1 MKIKFLSGERN
12 WAVQVYNIQKK
23 LSTIP
28 LLVIS
33 KQILNEQ
40 STMCIK
46 NRHSDEDADMNRSNT
61 LFQSICSLNE
71 KYKIIEIWKCISK

>member
-1 MKIKFLSGERN
+1 MLIWRKKFSCRSL
-12 WAVQVYNIQKK
+12 QYTKK

-28 LLVIS
+28 VLVIS

-46 NRHSDEDADMNRSNT
+46 NRHLDKDADLNRSNI

-71 KYKIIEIWKCISK
+71 KYKIIEI

>member
-1 MKIKFLSGERN
+1 MLIGRKKFSCRSL
-12 WAVQVYNIQKK
+12 QYTKKK

-28 LLVIS
+28 VLVIS

-46 NRHSDEDADMNRSNT
+46 YRHSDEDADMNRSNT

-71 KYKIIEIWKCISK
+71 KYKIIEI